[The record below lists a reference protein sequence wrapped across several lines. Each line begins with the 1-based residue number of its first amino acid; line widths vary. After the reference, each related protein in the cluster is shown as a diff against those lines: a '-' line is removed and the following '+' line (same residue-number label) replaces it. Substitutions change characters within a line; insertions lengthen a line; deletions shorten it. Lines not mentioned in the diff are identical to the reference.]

1 MSLPQRHKH
10 RQSKT
15 SIIVSV
21 VFHVV
26 IVTLVAWLA
35 ARKGM
40 FGEKVQKEIEAMEQE
55 AKKPDPEKPKE
66 QPKPE
71 VVKVED
77 AKPTVTPTTTPVPVT
92 DPTPLPGNVPPAV
105 DAPNASDVPEMFIPA
120 APTGPVITDKIE
132 RYRAVIQGAYLAVWD
147 KPPGPDDAN
156 YAADVEI
163 SVDSRGRISD
173 PKFIK
178 GSGDSKW
185 DATVKDALA
194 KVKEVGEA
202 PPDKFPQRFTVRFD
216 TITDTVP
223 VP

>member
-10 RQSKT
+10 RQSRT

-26 IVTLVAWLA
+26 VVTLVAWLA

-40 FGEKVQKEIEAMEQE
+40 FGEGVKKEIEALEQE
-55 AKKPDPEKPKE
+55 TKKPEPEKPKE

-71 VVKVED
+71 VAKVED
-77 AKPTVTPTTTPVPVT
+77 AKPTITPTTTPAPVT
-92 DPTPLPGNVPPAV
+92 DPTPSPSNVPPAV
-105 DAPNASDVPEMFIPA
+105 DAPEAADAPEMFIPA

-178 GSGDSKW
+178 GSGDTKW

-194 KVKEVGEA
+194 KVKEIGEA

-216 TITDTVP
+216 TVTDTVP

>member
-10 RQSKT
+10 RQSRT
-15 SIIVSV
+15 SIVVSV
-21 VFHVV
+21 LFHIALVGVV
-26 IVTLVAWLA
+26 GWLA

-40 FGEKVQKEIEAMEQE
+40 LGKVAQDMVAVQVED
-55 AKKPDPEKPKE
+55 KKPEPEKPKE

-71 VVKVED
+71 VAKVED
-77 AKPTVTPTTTPVPVT
+77 PKPTVTPTATPAPVN
-92 DPTPLPGNVPPAV
+92 DPTPSPANVPPAV
-105 DAPNASDVPEMFIPA
+105 DAPAAVDAPEMFIQA

-156 YAADVEI
+156 YAADVEVT
-163 SVDSRGRISD
+163 VDSRGRILD
-173 PKFIK
+173 PKFVK

-185 DATVKDALA
+185 DATVKEALA

-216 TITDTVP
+216 AVTDSVP
-223 VP
+223 VQ

>member
-26 IVTLVAWLA
+26 IVCLVAWLA

-40 FGEKVQKEIEAMEQE
+40 LGKVAQDMVAVQVEE
-55 AKKPDPEKPKE
+55 KKPEPEKPKE

-71 VVKVED
+71 VAKVED
-77 AKPTVTPTTTPVPVT
+77 PKPTVAPVTAPAPVT
-92 DPTPLPGNVPPAV
+92 DQAPPPVNAPPAV
-105 DAPNASDVPEMFIPA
+105 DVPAAADAPEMFIPA

-147 KPPGPDDAN
+147 KPPGMDDSN
-156 YAADVEI
+156 YAADVEVSI
-163 SVDSRGRISD
+163 DSKGRISA
-173 PKFIK
+173 PPTVIK
-178 GSGDSKW
+178 GSGDAKW
-185 DATVKDALA
+185 DATVKDALT

-216 TITDTVP
+216 TLTDTVP
-223 VP
+223 VQ